1 MLDKSLEQQ
10 TLLDSMDAQVWYLVD
25 SQTYGMVNQAHA
37 DFYGLEKEDMQ
48 YRQLNEIFDADT
60 SEEYLSRNSEV
71 FNCRSTIRSERWVM
85 NSRGEERLLMLTR
98 TPGLNQ
104 EGEVEYVVCVA
115 TDETER
121 ARMEQQ
127 LRQQDRLASVGQLAA
142 GIAHD
147 FNNIITAIV
156 LYTQM
161 SLQST
166 ELPDLLRDRLTVIEN
181 QADRAAH
188 LVQQILDF
196 GRRTVLKHEVLDLAD
211 FLTDTVA
218 MLERTL
224 PESISV
230 DLKIEPGRHVVQ
242 ADPTRFQQVIVNL
255 ALNARDAMQ
264 DGGELEVHLSQVVD
278 TPIECQDCGVV
289 EGGSWVLVRVRD
301 NGSGIAP
308 DVLPNILE
316 PFFTTKA
323 PHGHGLGLAQVY
335 GIMKQHGGHLDVETE
350 YGLGT
355 AITLYWPLFAGV
367 PVSAAKVEAA
377 AVKGKGELLLVVEDS
392 SPMRAALVDVLE
404 MLGYRVLEAADGE
417 DALHLCRQHGTTID
431 LIISDWVMPRMGGL
445 ELVRKLAEQLPSVK
459 VLLLT
464 GHPLDEEK
472 RAEVPGNVIDFL
484 LKPPSLESLAREVYR
499 ALRKGDTD

>member
-1 MLDKSLEQQ
+1 MLILRKNTSPE
-10 TLLDSMDAQVWYLVD
+10 TVKYLIV
-25 SQTYGMVNQAHA
+25 
-37 DFYGLEKEDMQ
+37 
-48 YRQLNEIFDADT
+48 
-60 SEEYLSRNSEV
+60 
-71 FNCRSTIRSERWVM
+71 RSTIRSERWVM

-166 ELPDLLRDRLTVIEN
+166 ELPDFLRDRLTVIEN

-230 DLKIEPGRHVVQ
+230 DLKLSPAGMWSR
-242 ADPTRFQQVIVNL
+242 PTRPGSAGDCQPG
-255 ALNARDAMQ
+255 A
-264 DGGELEVHLSQVVD
+264 
-278 TPIECQDCGVV
+278 EC
-289 EGGSWVLVRVRD
+289 
-301 NGSGIAP
+301 P
-308 DVLPNILE
+308 
-316 PFFTTKA
+316 
-323 PHGHGLGLAQVY
+323 
-335 GIMKQHGGHLDVETE
+335 
-350 YGLGT
+350 
-355 AITLYWPLFAGV
+355 
-367 PVSAAKVEAA
+367 
-377 AVKGKGELLLVVEDS
+377 
-392 SPMRAALVDVLE
+392 
-404 MLGYRVLEAADGE
+404 
-417 DALHLCRQHGTTID
+417 
-431 LIISDWVMPRMGGL
+431 
-445 ELVRKLAEQLPSVK
+445 
-459 VLLLT
+459 
-464 GHPLDEEK
+464 
-472 RAEVPGNVIDFL
+472 
-484 LKPPSLESLAREVYR
+484 
-499 ALRKGDTD
+499 